1 MHDADINSAL
11 NHEAELVELPFG
23 FRHFK
28 LNKTGFFWNTQGVFD
43 FKWTGDYSPCRFKAI
58 VYLYILFVTVY
69 TERRCVFTNGIK

>member
-43 FKWTGDYSPCRFKAI
+43 LNGQEI
-58 VYLYILFVTVY
+58 TVP
-69 TERRCVFTNGIK
+69 VGSKQ